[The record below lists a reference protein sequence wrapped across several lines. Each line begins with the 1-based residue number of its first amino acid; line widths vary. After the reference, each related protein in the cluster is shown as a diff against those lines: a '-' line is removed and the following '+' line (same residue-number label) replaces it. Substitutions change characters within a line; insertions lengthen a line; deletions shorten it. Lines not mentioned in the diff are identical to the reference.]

1 MKKIN
6 KIDRLLARLMSEREG
21 GRLKLL
27 ESEIKGD
34 TTTDLKEIKKK
45 GIIREYNGQLYAN
58 KLDNRWNEK
67 SPRKIQTTE
76 IDLKKWIEL

>member
-45 GIIREYNGQLYAN
+45 GNYKR
-58 KLDNRWNEK
+58 
-67 SPRKIQTTE
+67 IQWTTVC
-76 IDLKKWIEL
+76 

>member
-34 TTTDLKEIKKK
+34 TSTDLKEIKKK

-58 KLDNRWNEK
+58 KLDNR
-67 SPRKIQTTE
+67 
-76 IDLKKWIEL
+76 

>member
-6 KIDRLLARLMSEREG
+6 KIDRLLARLMREREG

>member
-34 TTTDLKEIKKK
+34 TSTDLKEIKKK